1 MSASCS
7 ICIYFFSSLV
17 VLSSDDEDGSSEQND
32 EDGVSEPKCTEL
44 LQGNSTDIKETDQE
58 SDVLFS
64 EKPLEDNVE
73 SCTEQVVQFLAYI
86 LLCHPFN
93 LFLQCLFLLAH

>member
-1 MSASCS
+1 M
-7 ICIYFFSSLV
+7 YLFFPSLV
-17 VLSSDDEDGSSEQND
+17 VLSSDDEDGSSEPN
-32 EDGVSEPKCTEL
+32 DGVSEPKCIEL

-73 SCTEQVVQFLAYI
+73 SCTEQVVQFLAYV
-86 LLCHPFN
+86 LLYHPFN
-93 LFLQCLFLLAH
+93 LFIQSLFLLAH